1 MTWQFYEPVDDEW
14 YANWDPKKRPEA
26 PLFLRLQFQL
36 GEDPRRHEQVF
47 WVANDLAHR
56 LVDQG
61 GGRP

>member
-1 MTWQFYEPVDDEW
+1 
-14 YANWDPKKRPEA
+14 
-26 PLFLRLQFQL
+26 LQFQL